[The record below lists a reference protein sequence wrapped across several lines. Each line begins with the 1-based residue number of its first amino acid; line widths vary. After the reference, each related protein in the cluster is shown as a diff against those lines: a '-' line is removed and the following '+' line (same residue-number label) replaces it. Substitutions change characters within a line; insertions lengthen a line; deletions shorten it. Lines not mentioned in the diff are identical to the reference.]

1 MRIDEELMEIWPNEV
16 CDTFS
21 TNTNPIYFLY
31 DISGDLGDASVI
43 TLMFS

>member
-1 MRIDEELMEIWPNEV
+1 MKFVTHSRIY
-16 CDTFS
+16 